1 MGYEHVRHYVGGLEE
16 WLAAKGPTERGS
28 VMKIPAIAV
37 ASSPAPASA
46 PAPAMPPTP
55 APAPAPAPTQ
65 ASRVILPAATAPARF
80 APTSALVRFLD
91 ALGERSVPSLI
102 RLWFWMILGFGGIY
116 WLAGIFMG
124 HGILSAGEPIGS
136 DLSGLLTSIYFS
148 FVTAL
153 SIGYG
158 DVVPVGAFRALA
170 VAEGAAGLLIFGV
183 VISKLVSRHQEEL
196 TAEIHRITFE
206 DRLNRVRANLHL
218 VHAELR
224 SIAAMCANQ
233 QVPPAEVN
241 IRTESAASLFL
252 GEMRTV
258 HDLLYRPQQVPEEEV
273 LESILANVAAGCREL
288 GDLLGCLPADYER
301 SHAMTGT
308 LRSMSTLAQEIC
320 GHCVPRVYAAD
331 LQYWMDQ
338 IQHEAERLV

>member
-16 WLAAKGPTERGS
+16 WLETSSPIERGN
-28 VMKIPAIAV
+28 VMRAPTIAPAIKL
-37 ASSPAPASA
+37 A
-46 PAPAMPPTP
+46 PAPTPGGAPTSTP
-55 APAPAPAPTQ
+55 PTQ
-65 ASRVILPAATAPARF
+65 ASRAILPAATGRVRF
-80 APTSALVRFLD
+80 APTSALVRLLD

-102 RLWFWMILGFGGIY
+102 RLWLWMILSFGGIY
-116 WLAGIFMG
+116 WLAGMFMG
-124 HGILSAGEPIGS
+124 HGIRAAGEPISS

-170 VAEGAAGLLIFGV
+170 IAEGAAGLLIFGV

-196 TAEIHRITFE
+196 TAEIHRIAFE
-206 DRLNRVRANLHL
+206 DRLGRVRTNLHL
-218 VHAELR
+218 VHSELQ
-224 SIAAMCANQ
+224 SIAAMCVDPNVRPTEAM
-233 QVPPAEVN
+233 
-241 IRTESAASLFL
+241 IRAESAASVFL

-273 LESILANVAAGCREL
+273 LESILANVAAGCHEM
-288 GDLLGCLPADYER
+288 GDLLACLPPSAVR
-301 SHAMTGT
+301 SHAMDGT
-308 LRSMSTLAQEIC
+308 LQSMAIMAREIC
-320 GHCVPRVYAAD
+320 GECVPRRYAAD
-331 LQYWMDQ
+331 LRYWMDQ